1 MISFVIIGK
10 NISMTIL
17 KSIES
22 VIKTI
27 SYNQIKKHEIIY
39 IDSNSNDD
47 SVKKALSYNNIK
59 IYKITRFPNA
69 AIARNLGF
77 NQSKGDVIF
86 FIDGDME
93 IIPKTLKKIYNEK
106 DGLFFPF
113 VSGDYIDYY
122 YSEGKIINKKKYY
135 NLNSNEYQVTTGGL
149 FLIKRELWLKVGGMR
164 TIFRR
169 SQDLDLGL
177 RMSNIGFPL
186 LRIKDVLSIH
196 HTIDYN
202 NDKRYLEDLLKGNFL
217 YQGLLYKYNIF
228 NIHIYSRY
236 IIKEITFFIL
246 IFVIIY
252 NFLSFN
258 PLLFLIYFCA
268 LIFKLIYKG
277 KKLKE
282 SIKFFSRFIIQDFNL
297 LVSLLFFWPLSKS
310 EIYFKKIK

>member
-1 MISFVIIGK
+1 
-10 NISMTIL
+10 MTIS
-17 KSIES
+17 KSIDS

-27 SYNQIKKHEIIY
+27 SYNKIKKYEIIY

-47 SVKKALSYNNIK
+47 SVNKALPYNNIK
-59 IYKITRFPNA
+59 IYKITRSPNA

-77 NQSKGDVIF
+77 NKSKGDVIF

-93 IIPKTLKKIYNEK
+93 IIPKTLKNIYNEQ

-113 VSGDYIDYY
+113 VSGDYIDYN
-122 YSEGKIINKKKYY
+122 YSADKIIEKKKYY

-177 RMSNIGFPL
+177 RLSNIGFPL
-186 LRIKDVLSIH
+186 LRLKDVLSIH

-202 NDKRYLEDLLKGNFL
+202 NDKRYLEDLLNGNFL

-228 NIHIYSRY
+228 NRRIYSTY
-236 IIKEITFFIL
+236 IIREITFFIL

-252 NFLSFN
+252 NFLSFS
-258 PLLFLIYFCA
+258 PLIFLAYFCA
-268 LIFKLIYKG
+268 LFLKLLYKEKPFK
-277 KKLKE
+277 E
-282 SIKFFSRFIIQDFNL
+282 FTKFFIRFIIQDFNL
-297 LVSLLFFWPLSKS
+297 LFSLLFFWPLGTK